1 MLMAAIIF
9 FIILTGLAI
18 LLGKYVAYV
27 YRDKANSLINNL
39 KIPLFNIEPQTW
51 DQYFRSLMCFNI
63 ICIVVTF
70 IIIYFQEYLPLN
82 SNLQEGLGLAASLNA
97 AVSFTSGT
105 FWQSHNP
112 ETQLSMFSQLF
123 ALTLQNFLSGG
134 TGIAVFI
141 AFTRGIINNN
151 NPLLGNFYEDFFKSI
166 FLILLPISLVIS
178 LFLVSQSV
186 PFDFVGQ
193 LNYTDLTGNQQQ
205 LFIGPVAGQVAI
217 KNLVANGGSL
227 FASASAHP
235 FEAPNRV
242 VVIFSLFL
250 VLWLPVALIFTY
262 GYLLKEPKL
271 SWSLYAVVLF
281 IMGISLW
288 LINLGE
294 NEYGVPLVLSN
305 ESLQDTFNYTGK
317 ELIYDKFPSLMWI
330 LSITTSSSGS
340 ANACLENYSPLSTL
354 VMFASL
360 VLSKFV
366 LEGVGSGFFAMLAYL
381 VVAIF
386 LRGLITGNTANFF
399 GKKISIR
406 EINYVVVVFL
416 LVPVGILFF
425 TGITLLL
432 PISKALITYPASQ
445 AVTDITYNFASTF
458 TNNGSVLTGINIT
471 NDYFNYTTTIAMLIG
486 RYPVIYY
493 SLALSGS
500 FANKKKIVNLRQE
513 ESQFGG
519 ELSIFLIIIVLL
531 VGAIAFLP
539 LVILGP
545 FLEFI
550 RM

>member
-1 MLMAAIIF
+1 MAAIIF

>member
-1 MLMAAIIF
+1 MAAIIF
-9 FIILTGLAI
+9 FIILTWLAI

-27 YRDKANSLINNL
+27 YRDEANSLINNL
-39 KIPLFNIEPQTW
+39 RIPLLNIKPQTW

-63 ICIVVTF
+63 ICTVVTF

-97 AVSFTSGT
+97 AVSFTTGT

-193 LNYTDLTGNQQQ
+193 LNYIDLTGNQQQ

-281 IMGISLW
+281 IMVISLW

-294 NEYGVPLVLSN
+294 NEYGVPLVLSK

-386 LRGLITGNTANFF
+386 LRGLITGNNANFF

-458 TNNGSVLTGINIT
+458 TNNGSVLTGINIA
-471 NDYFNYTTTIAMLIG
+471 NDYFNYTTAIAMLIG